1 MPAADS
7 GMSSKEA
14 MPSQEIMPSP
24 KIQLAMLSEDAK
36 VKGRETQG
44 KWSTWVQRFSA
55 LEEEKVRL
63 RAEEKRRELSKKIQD
78 CDDARLRGE
87 VDPRCPIPPAA
98 GVQGIT
104 EEDKQTCR
112 TGVDVRRVLQENC
125 GRGLDRSPN
134 PCFNETLRELGQ
146 TDIKEAI
153 KQRITGLQREVN
165 AAAVAARAQA
175 EQEQTLRKELQDVKK
190 VSEARKEA
198 DIQAWNVMNQWFQN
212 QEAAAKKKLEDCKSE
227 NQKVRDELKENKKEL
242 EKLKEEAEEK
252 AIIYN
257 QQIKKISVFKG
268 SANAKSYA
276 LEEKKNEIQGI
287 TQSLTNSSGEIT
299 RLFDQPPATEDQL
312 RLEAEQFRDQL
323 GIPVED
329 FQRVAGVAGPVER
342 KDELKQ
348 LLLNTINIKL
358 EIQREKGQVI
368 EQELDSINKLKNT
381 IGILESGSIKEF
393 DRSEYIK
400 NQTIDHLNQ
409 KNLEIEQRGQRNLMN
424 ARQLIS
430 LRLSLTEAHEDHQT
444 KVENLESD
452 LSEKMD
458 QIEDKNRRISDLTSL
473 AEQLRTSLEEET
485 KKNMEKQNVAINEA
499 IEEEKTRAKE
509 NLELEL
515 SMERARIDAE
525 YKGKLAGLEAQKAE
539 LLKTITNLNN
549 SLSADLTEK
558 EGLAEQ
564 LNIALARS
572 NNLDNQLTLEKEK
585 KEHDIHKAVEAA
597 REEAKKKNDELIR
610 SKDNII
616 DDLKKKYELISEEND
631 KIKTDMG
638 VLVQQL
644 ETATK
649 RIQELETATDLTQD
663 QLIQKA
669 ETLRDLEQDP
679 VLRSQRSAE
688 IQEAL
693 NSSTQ
698 KESLINLLGKIA
710 IEYQNKAAKELE
722 ERIKVQ
728 EALEEVEKSNKGLM
742 ATLQAQATNL
752 SNERN
757 KIELLEFLVSTGK
770 ADLAASKQATKDM
783 EERSEAA
790 VRLLRIELNTVREEQ
805 QKAIVQ
811 LTEEK
816 DRVERELQGQLNAA
830 SEEKALLQDEYNLLE
845 RTSDLAK
852 IENTKELQG
861 LRTQIG
867 ELRELADKSSE
878 TINTLENKITLA
890 TESLESK
897 EEELKGA
904 NKRITDLVAQNQ
916 VSTMLKEKNEK
927 LIQSLRSELVG
938 KISIKD
944 LPATCKKNGFIKESD
959 ITQSTRILN
968 NRKYIKEASITAQKI
983 RLNNRDYVT
992 LVNKKCPQAYSQ
1004 PCRRK
1009 YVKRSP
1015 PRRKSIPPSIQ
1026 RIYNKKYIDW
1036 RCATSRQKRAKQ
1048 NAWKRYRDYIRRT
1061 WRRYPPNPHSRH
1073 FKCRRRCTG
1082 SCISWKNA
1090 IKIRERQIRSY
1101 QSSLN
1106 GIVRKY
1112 NGSRGRGYKWQYTR
1126 SARRVR
1132 GTPYY
1137 YYFYFRNIASRR
1149 RGYWRNYYFRRSR
1162 SYLTKHNRLKNT
1174 YYSLRSR
1181 MRNYQALISRRRREI
1196 SNYKASLKRAGFT

>member
-1 MPAADS
+1 MPGGKVVIADK
-7 GMSSKEA
+7 GPKTKKESTDA
-14 MPSQEIMPSP
+14 
-24 KIQLAMLSEDAK
+24 QLARTSEDAK

-78 CDDARLRGE
+78 CDDARDAGGE

-175 EQEQTLRKELQDVKK
+175 EQEQTLRKEL
-190 VSEARKEA
+190 KEVNINETRLRV
-198 DIQAWNVMNQWFQN
+198 DQQAWNKMEQKLKEQMK
-212 QEAAAKKKLEDCKSE
+212 AAKNELEGCKSE

-252 AIIYN
+252 TIIYN
-257 QQIKKISVFKG
+257 QKIKKISVFK
-268 SANAKSYA
+268 STANAKSYA
-276 LEEKKNEIQGI
+276 IEEKKNEIHGI
-287 TQSLTNSSGEIT
+287 TQSLTNSRGEIT

-393 DRSEYIK
+393 KNSEYIK
-400 NQTIDHLNQ
+400 NQTIDHLNK

-430 LRLSLTEAHEDHQT
+430 LQLSLTVAHEDHQT
-444 KVENLESD
+444 KIKNLESN
-452 LSEKMD
+452 LSEKMN
-458 QIEDKNRRISDLTSL
+458 QIERQERQISTLTADANRLRADLD
-473 AEQLRTSLEEET
+473 EET
-485 KKNMEKQNVAINEA
+485 KTNMENQRVAIDKA

-509 NLELEL
+509 NYELEL

-539 LLKTITNLNN
+539 LSQTITNLNN

-564 LNIALARS
+564 LDIARARS

-585 KEHDIHKAVEAA
+585 KEHDIHKAVVAA

-616 DDLKKKYELISEEND
+616 DDLNKKYELISEEND

-649 RIQELETATDLTQD
+649 RIQELETAADLAPD
-663 QLIQKA
+663 ELIQKVK
-669 ETLRDLEQDP
+669 TLRDLEQDP
-679 VLRSQRSAE
+679 VLRSQMSAE

-728 EALEEVEKSNKGLM
+728 EALEEVKKSNDKLIEE
-742 ATLQAQATNL
+742 TKQQATDL
-752 SNERN
+752 SNERI
-757 KIELLEFLVSTGK
+757 KIERLEFDISTGK
-770 ADLAASKQATKDM
+770 ENLTNSIRVNEQIRAEAKSATEVFAAKVKIVL
-783 EERSEAA
+783 EEH
-790 VRLLRIELNTVREEQ
+790 
-805 QKAIVQ
+805 QKVIRQ
-811 LTEEK
+811 LEEEK
-816 DRVERELQGQLNAA
+816 RRAREISIE
-830 SEEKALLQDEYNLLE
+830 SEENELKYDLLK

-861 LRTQIG
+861 LQTEIG
-867 ELRELADKSSE
+867 ELRELAGKSSE
-878 TINTLENKITLA
+878 AINTLEDKISDA
-890 TESLESK
+890 QISLKSK

-904 NKRITDLVAQNQ
+904 NKKITDLVAQNQ

-983 RLNNRDYVT
+983 RLNNRDYVA

-1048 NAWKRYRDYIRRT
+1048 NAWTRYRNYIVRT

-1101 QSSLN
+1101 QSALN
-1106 GIVRKY
+1106 GVVRKY

-1137 YYFYFRNIASRR
+1137 YYFYYRNTAYCRSYP
-1149 RGYWRNYYFRRSR
+1149 RGRCRYGRYWRNYYLRHSR
-1162 SYLTKHNRLKNT
+1162 SWLIKHNRLKNA
-1174 YYSLRSR
+1174 YFSLRSR
-1181 MRNYQALISRRRREI
+1181 IRNYQAIISRKRREI

>member
-1 MPAADS
+1 MKRAADS

-55 LEEEKVRL
+55 LEEEKVRVK
-63 RAEEKRRELSKKIQD
+63 AEEKRRELSNKKQI
-78 CDDARLRGE
+78 CEEARLRGE
-87 VDPRCPIPPAA
+87 VDFCALPPAA

-104 EEDKQTCR
+104 EEDKQTCK
-112 TGVDVRRVLQENC
+112 TGVEVRGVLQENC
-125 GRGLDRSPN
+125 GRT
-134 PCFNETLRELGQ
+134 PCFNEALRELGQ

-153 KQRITGLQREVN
+153 KQRITGLQREAT
-165 AAAVAARAQA
+165 AAARAARAQA

-190 VSEARKEA
+190 VNEARKEA
-198 DIQAWNVMNQWFQN
+198 DNQAWKVMNQWFLN

-227 NQKVRDELKENKKEL
+227 NEKVRDELEENKKEL

-252 AIIYN
+252 TIIYN

-287 TQSLTNSSGEIT
+287 TQSLTNSRGEIT

-393 DRSEYIK
+393 DKSEYIK

-444 KVENLESD
+444 KIENLESD

-485 KKNMEKQNVAINEA
+485 KKNMEKQTVAINEA

-525 YKGKLAGLEAQKAE
+525 YRGRVELLEAQKAKGE
-539 LLKTITNLNN
+539 QTIARLNN
-549 SLSADLTEK
+549 SLSVAEEK

-572 NNLDNQLTLEKEK
+572 NNLVNQLNLEKEK
-585 KEHDIHKAVEAA
+585 KEHDHQKALEAA

-616 DDLKKKYELISEEND
+616 DDLNKKYELISEEND

-644 ETATK
+644 ETSTK
-649 RIQELETATDLTQD
+649 RIQELETAADLAPD
-663 QLIQKA
+663 ELIQKVK
-669 ETLRDLEQDP
+669 TLRDLEQDP
-679 VLRSQRSAE
+679 VLRSQMSAE

-728 EALEEVEKSNKGLM
+728 EALEEVEKSNKGLR

-757 KIELLEFLVSTGK
+757 KIELLEFEISTGK
-770 ADLAASKQATKDM
+770 ADLTASKQATKDM
-783 EERSEAA
+783 EERMESAA
-790 VRLLRIELNTVREEQ
+790 RVARIELNTVREEQ

-816 DRVERELQGQLNAA
+816 DRVERELQEQTDAA

-890 TESLESK
+890 TESLGSK

-904 NKRITDLVAQNQ
+904 NKRITDLVAQNK

-1048 NAWKRYRDYIRRT
+1048 NAWTRYRNYIRRT

>member
-400 NQTIDHLNQ
+400 NQTIDHLNK

-458 QIEDKNRRISDLTSL
+458 QIENKNREISNLTSL

-878 TINTLENKITLA
+878 TINTLENKITVA

-1149 RGYWRNYYFRRSR
+1149 RGYWRNHYFRRSR

>member
-227 NQKVRDELKENKKEL
+227 NQKVRDELEENKKEL

-400 NQTIDHLNQ
+400 NQTIDHLNK

-1149 RGYWRNYYFRRSR
+1149 RGYWRNHYFRRSR

>member
-227 NQKVRDELKENKKEL
+227 NQKVRDELEENKKEL

-400 NQTIDHLNQ
+400 NQTIDHLNK

-878 TINTLENKITLA
+878 TINTLENKITVA

-1149 RGYWRNYYFRRSR
+1149 RGYWRNHYFRRSR

>member
-400 NQTIDHLNQ
+400 NQTIDHLNK

-878 TINTLENKITLA
+878 TINTLENKITVA

-1149 RGYWRNYYFRRSR
+1149 RGYWRNHYFRRSR